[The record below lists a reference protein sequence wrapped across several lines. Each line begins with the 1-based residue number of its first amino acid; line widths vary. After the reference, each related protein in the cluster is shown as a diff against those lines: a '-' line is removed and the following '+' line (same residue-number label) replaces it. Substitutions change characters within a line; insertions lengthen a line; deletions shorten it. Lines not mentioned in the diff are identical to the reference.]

1 MTSMGVR
8 TLTVPLTR
16 TGLQDQDQD
25 QDLGQGSK
33 NHKPGEGGKR
43 EVEDILTGTRL

>member
-1 MTSMGVR
+1 MGVR

-16 TGLQDQDQD
+16 TGFQDQDQD

-43 EVEDILTGTRL
+43 EVEDILTRL

>member
-16 TGLQDQDQD
+16 TGFQDQDQD
-25 QDLGQGSK
+25 QDLGSK

-43 EVEDILTGTRL
+43 EVEDILTRL

>member
-16 TGLQDQDQD
+16 TGLQD

-43 EVEDILTGTRL
+43 EVEDILTRL